1 MQRLD
6 YISLTWRPV
15 SGPDAPPLIP
25 QGLSFLFFPL
35 PFPPG
40 LGLPPPSP
48 SPPPPFG
55 LLLFPPWEMLADWPP
70 QQIKQAAAPQG
81 RCRGQAMQS
90 LMFFMSAVEE
100 QAIEGR

>member
-25 QGLSFLFFPL
+25 QGLSFLF
-35 PFPPG
+35 
-40 LGLPPPSP
+40 SP
-48 SPPPPFG
+48 SLFHPGSASHHRHRRPPPFG